1 MSIVKPGPSLQLT
14 QLSGDHWLRRDWLTG
29 KTHPVR
35 LDEMSPRDRARLLA
49 GLRRN
54 ALIFQRQELGL
65 IANLRDSG
73 VLTEH
78 EAAARVHA
86 LHATPAGRW
95 LEQQPLVAR
104 LRELIEE
111 QQGQAA

>member
-14 QLSGDHWLRRDWLTG
+14 QLTGDHWLRRDWLTG

-35 LDEMSPRDRARLLA
+35 LDEMSPRDRGRLLA

-54 ALIFQRQELGL
+54 ALIFQRQELRL
-65 IANLRDSG
+65 VANLRDTG
-73 VLTEH
+73 VLTPA
-78 EAAARVHA
+78 EAEARVHA
-86 LHATPAGRW
+86 LHSTPAGRW

-104 LRELIEE
+104 LRELVE
-111 QQGQAA
+111 QAQEAA

>member
-14 QLSGDHWLRRDWLTG
+14 QLTGDHWLRRDWLTG
-29 KTHPVR
+29 KTHAVR
-35 LDEMSPRDRARLLA
+35 LDEMSARDRARLLT

-54 ALIFQRQELGL
+54 ALIFQRHELGL
-65 IANLRDSG
+65 IANLRDTG

-78 EAAARVHA
+78 EAATRVHA
-86 LHATPAGRW
+86 LHTTPAGRW

-104 LRELIEE
+104 LRELVE
-111 QQGQAA
+111 QAQEAA